1 MLLYVDFTAP
11 VEVRLWDLRRLIVIC
26 ALAVHRIIFFMFD
39 RAFGE
44 RPPFLRTLVRQSKGP
59 LALAL
64 VAVKSWRS
72 AASRRQDRQDRRA
85 SPACNRPRRLDFIH
99 RWWHERASLPN
110 SIGEPMKTFFLR
122 FFTWWNGA
130 TFGTLLTTS
139 LYGEFVGEDEFGN
152 RYYRT
157 KGGKIDP
164 ALGFERRWVIY
175 NGAVEASSIPPSW
188 HGWMHHTVDVP
199 PTQETVVPRPW
210 WKPHRPNLTGT
221 PAAHRPTGSTLAQGR
236 RPKATGDYKAWIPGR

>member
-1 MLLYVDFTAP
+1 
-11 VEVRLWDLRRLIVIC
+11 
-26 ALAVHRIIFFMFD
+26 
-39 RAFGE
+39 
-44 RPPFLRTLVRQSKGP
+44 
-59 LALAL
+59 
-64 VAVKSWRS
+64 
-72 AASRRQDRQDRRA
+72 
-85 SPACNRPRRLDFIH
+85 
-99 RWWHERASLPN
+99 
-110 SIGEPMKTFFLR
+110 MKTFFLR

-130 TFGTLLTTS
+130 TFGTLLNTS

-152 RYYRT
+152 CYYRT

-175 NGAVEASSIPPSW
+175 NGVVEASSVPPSW

-221 PAAHRPTGSTLAQGR
+221 PGAHRPTGSTLAQGR
-236 RPKATGDYKAWIPGR
+236 RPKATGDYKAWHPGR